1 MIIRIKNLKIYVP
14 YSSPLYTVIEIFR
27 ILIPAIIMGGGFL
40 AILWLLG

>member
-14 YSSPLYTVIEIFR
+14 YSSPIYTILQVSS
-27 ILIPAIIMGGGFL
+27 ILIPAIFGAASFL